1 MTTKNNIFIWK
12 DTEAASIAAAYFFVT
27 ECHRCIAK
35 KGKFVVALSGGNTPK
50 RLYQLLAS
58 PEFSRNIPWNNIFL
72 FWSDERYVPQTDA
85 DSNYRMV
92 KENLLDHI
100 SIPLNNIFPM
110 PVNSTPKE
118 AAKEYETT
126 IRHFFNNKKNVFD
139 WLLLG
144 LGEDGHTAS
153 LFADTVILKEKKR
166 FIKEVWVKQKQ
177 TWRISF
183 TLPLI
188 NKATQII
195 FLVSGKEKATVVADI
210 LTHKKKYPALP
221 SQLIKP
227 VKGTIYWILD
237 EQSAANI

>member
-1 MTTKNNIFIWK
+1 MTTKNSIFIWE
-12 DTEAASIAAAYFFVT
+12 DTDAISIATAHFFVAA
-27 ECHRCIAK
+27 CHRCIAK
-35 KGKFVVALSGGNTPK
+35 RGKFVVALSGGNTPK

-72 FWSDERYVPQTDA
+72 FWSDERFVPQKDA

-100 SIPLNNIFPM
+100 SIPLKNIFPM
-110 PVNSTPKE
+110 PVNSTAKE
-118 AAKEYETT
+118 GAKEYEAT
-126 IRHFFNNKKNVFD
+126 IRHFFNNKKNIFD

-144 LGEDGHTAS
+144 VGEDGHTAS
-153 LFADTVILKEKKR
+153 LFSDTAILKEKKR
-166 FIKEVWVKQKQ
+166 LIKEVWVKQKR

-188 NKATQII
+188 NKARQII

-210 LTHKKKYPALP
+210 LSHKKICPALP

-227 VKGTIYWILD
+227 VKGTIYWMLD
-237 EQSAANI
+237 EQAAANI